1 MDFAIG
7 VDEDCKSFVKQGFF
21 SLINQHL
28 GTAAS
33 FTEINETL
41 KKSS

>member
-28 GTAAS
+28 GTSAS
-33 FTEINETL
+33 FFEINENH